1 MIVTT
6 NDFDHSQPLRKKE
19 RILFL
24 DSIRGIALLGI
35 LQLGTEIKPEEA
47 MPGDLI
53 LFTGQNAKKRVVG
66 HMGIVTD
73 NPDGHLSFIH
83 SSSGHKRGVHISELQ
98 GYYKTRL
105 VKIVRIFPLAS
116 NMVLG

>member
-1 MIVTT
+1 
-6 NDFDHSQPLRKKE
+6 LR
-19 RILFL
+19 
-24 DSIRGIALLGI
+24 A
-35 LQLGTEIKPEEA
+35 
-47 MPGDLI
+47 
-53 LFTGQNAKKRVVG
+53 NVVCD
-66 HMGIVTD
+66 MGIVTD

-105 VKIVRIFPLAS
+105 VKVIRIFPFAP